1 MESSHHEYGR
11 KEVKKDKGDE
21 GEVEVEGEGYMN
33 EDEDEEELQN
43 SSLLLSNLA
52 VLELL
57 RPRVE
62 RRERAANATATSS
75 HTATVNLSCQR
86 NSSQIAATGN
96 NDTLERTTTVRRRK
110 QNKVR
115 HRDWIEDQVVQYI
128 QQTATMD
135 LHSVKNTIPLQSV
148 LLRRKRPKR
157 KQKEVLSSLDPD
169 DPNHVATLN
178 SECATPTTTAIE
190 TKIRTRRF
198 HLTEAEMIQILN
210 HSPREMVDLH
220 LLIDQIHDRL
230 TVPEQE
236 DLLRIVDH
244 SRTVPSITLHDTQPL
259 AEQEVHEHFEASMI
273 PKQNVVTA
281 SITTHVDLDNPNNMQ
296 NKVDVDGN
304 TRIQNG
310 GIGVNSTQYACTTT
324 PTSTLNDISQQ
335 TVS

>member
-11 KEVKKDKGDE
+11 KEVKRDKDDE
-21 GEVEVEGEGYMN
+21 GEAEVEG
-33 EDEDEEELQN
+33 EDEEELQN

-62 RRERAANATATSS
+62 RRERAA
-75 HTATVNLSCQR
+75 TATVTLSCQR
-86 NSSQIAATGN
+86 DSSQIAATGN
-96 NDTLERTTTVRRRK
+96 NDTLERTTTLRRRK

-135 LHSVKNTIPLQSV
+135 LHSVKNTIPLRSV
-148 LLRRKRPKR
+148 LLRRKRPKLS
-157 KQKEVLSSLDPD
+157 QKEVSSGLDP
-169 DPNHVATLN
+169 VATLH
-178 SECATPTTTAIE
+178 SDCTTQTTSAIE
-190 TKIRTRRF
+190 TEIRTSGF

-230 TVPEQE
+230 KVPEQE
-236 DLLRIVDH
+236 DLLRIIDH
-244 SRTVPSITLHDTQPL
+244 SRTLPSRTLQA
-259 AEQEVHEHFEASMI
+259 AEQVVHEHFESPMI

-281 SITTHVDLDNPNNMQ
+281 SIGTITTHLELDNSNNMQ
-296 NKVDVDGN
+296 NKADVDGN

-310 GIGVNSTQYACTTT
+310 GIGVHSTQYTCTTT
-324 PTSTLNDISQQ
+324 PTNTLNDISQQ
-335 TVS
+335 NIIMKHSLSSSS